1 MGLKA
6 AAALAAVIL
15 LAAAPA
21 ARAQADPHRFDEAIA
36 AFETADRA
44 HPPASCPILFVGS
57 STIRRWT
64 TLEADMAPMTVL
76 NRGFGGS
83 QISDVD
89 YFFDRVVTRYRPRAI
104 VFYAGDND
112 FNAGRS
118 GPQIVADFT
127 RFMDLK
133 TRALGDTPVYFVSI
147 KPSRLRE
154 AQMPGQAW
162 INARIRDM
170 AARRRD
176 LRYIDVAGAML
187 QPDGRP
193 RDIFVEDG
201 LHMTPAGYAIWT
213 PIIRSRL
220 TRDRPRSPSCP
231 R

>member
-1 MGLKA
+1 MGRWMI
-6 AAALAAVIL
+6 AALAAVLL
-15 LAAAPA
+15 LAPPA
-21 ARAQADPHRFDEAIA
+21 AVAQPDPHRFDAAIA
-36 AFETADRA
+36 AFETADRD
-44 HPPASCPILFVGS
+44 HPPGRCRILFVGS

-64 TLEADMAPMTVL
+64 TLEADMAPLSVL

-83 QISDVD
+83 QINDVVA
-89 YFFDRVVTRYRPRAI
+89 FFDRVVAPYRPRAI

-112 FNAGRS
+112 FDSGRS
-118 GPQIVADFT
+118 APQIVADFN

-133 TRALGDTPVYFVSI
+133 TRALGDTSVYFVSI

-213 PIIRSRL
+213 PIIRQRL
-220 TRDRPRSPSCP
+220 LRDRPRSRACP